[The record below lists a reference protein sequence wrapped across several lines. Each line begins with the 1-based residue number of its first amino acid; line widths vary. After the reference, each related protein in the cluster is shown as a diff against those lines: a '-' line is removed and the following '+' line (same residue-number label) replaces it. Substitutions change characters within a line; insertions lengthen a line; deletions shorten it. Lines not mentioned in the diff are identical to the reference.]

1 MSATISA
8 LAGLTNLDAL
18 DLSNNNISDLGALSG
33 LSKLMSLRLSG
44 NPVSD
49 YEPIRELLPNITD
62 KDFEPL
68 FGDAAPDTPIEI
80 AEPAFEAAQRRAMNI
95 YDRPITEKDAYLVR
109 SLALHNEKTEESMFS
124 DIAPLKCF
132 VNLEHLEFNSNPI
145 TDLSALAGLTRLKS
159 LNVGFCPVGDLTPLS
174 GLVNLDYLN
183 NCPVTDFAPLAN
195 LTNLRMLDLT
205 NVQIDDKSPLD
216 GLREDLQIIK

>member
-1 MSATISA
+1 
-8 LAGLTNLDAL
+8 
-18 DLSNNNISDLGALSG
+18 
-33 LSKLMSLRLSG
+33 
-44 NPVSD
+44 D

-68 FGDAAPDTPIEI
+68 FGDAAPDAPIEI
-80 AEPAFEAAQRRAMNI
+80 AEPAFEAALRRAMNI
-95 YDRPITEKDAYLVR
+95 YDRPITERDAYLVR

-124 DIAPLKCF
+124 DITPLKYF

-145 TDLSALAGLTRLKS
+145 ADLSALAGLTRLKS
-159 LNVGFCPVGDLTPLS
+159 LNVGFCSVGDLTPLSSLTNLNCLNLACCPVGDLTALS
-174 GLVNLDYLN
+174 GLVNLDYLNLN

-216 GLREDLQIIK
+216 GLRKDLQIIK